1 MEEVGPGTS
10 VLWFSVGCVAAEE
23 GAEVPHPMVAGA
35 AAPSAGSAVG
45 NAAVPARSPPAIFS
59 LSPLSGSAHVLC
71 L

>member
-10 VLWFSVGCVAAEE
+10 VLRFGVGSVAAEE
-23 GAEVPHPMVAGA
+23 GAEMPHPMVARA

-45 NAAVPARSPPAIFS
+45 NVAVPVRNPPAIS
-59 LSPLSGSAHVLC
+59 LSPLSGSTHVLC